1 MAEIKKESGAE
12 IPTQMVEIKE
22 ESGAEN
28 PYDSI
33 SNGGDRIVA
42 RVRSLEQENTFLKS
56 EVVTLKSQ
64 QNYLTSECKNLKEE
78 CEELRDC
85 VKMVI
90 KQSGLEKPKRVGD
103 FPFTNFKLSPQLAA
117 LLGEK
122 TMSRFQVVKK
132 MWAIFKERGLQDPAD
147 KRYIRIVDADLKKVF
162 TEVEGGRL
170 MGFGLLKHLKAHM
183 TTM

>member
-12 IPTQMVEIKE
+12 KPTQMVEIKE
-22 ESGAEN
+22 ESGAEK

-33 SNGGDRIVA
+33 SDSGDRIVA

-64 QNYLTSECKNLKEE
+64 QNYLTSECKNLKEECKNLKEE

-147 KRYIRIVDADLKKVF
+147 KRYIRIVDGDLKKVYHIPIF
-162 TEVEGGRL
+162 
-170 MGFGLLKHLKAHM
+170 A
-183 TTM
+183 